1 MICIMQTDTEKHAGD
16 KVYREVKK
24 CADNGDIRG
33 LRYIFHSC
41 LDVDPTFK
49 GYERAYE
56 DYKNTPGLFVD
67 HTNENLMKLK
77 ENNVDGSWNLEYWNQ
92 LKKDLLENFS
102 QKRFEHMREVAKVV
116 YKDKICRIE
125 EKRHQPDKTHVTTV
139 EEKKQNEG
147 SMGAALKFNEHS
159 EAQRLINEQ
168 IERERR
174 DIAAE
179 KELERLKQKELEE
192 NNARVEKEEQQK
204 EAERRKRM
212 QSYNDEIQGS
222 GGGERKKVMGVVL
235 AIVAVMIIVF
245 MIINII

>member
-125 EKRHQPDKTHVTTV
+125 EKRHQPDKTNVTTV

-174 DIAAE
+174 D
-179 KELERLKQKELEE
+179 KERKQKELEE

>member
-174 DIAAE
+174 D
-179 KELERLKQKELEE
+179 KERKQKELEE
-192 NNARVEKEEQQK
+192 NNASVEKEEQQK

>member
-174 DIAAE
+174 D
-179 KELERLKQKELEE
+179 KERKQKELEE

>member
-56 DYKNTPGLFVD
+56 DYKNAPGLFVD

-174 DIAAE
+174 D
-179 KELERLKQKELEE
+179 KERKQKELEE

>member
-125 EKRHQPDKTHVTTV
+125 EKRHQSDKTHVTTV

-174 DIAAE
+174 D
-179 KELERLKQKELEE
+179 KERKQKELEE

>member
-159 EAQRLINEQ
+159 EAQLLINEQ

-174 DIAAE
+174 D
-179 KELERLKQKELEE
+179 KERKQKELEE